1 MHAGIIF
8 QTSKFFTGLGMSVF
22 CSDEIEAGFKAAGFR
37 WTVKESRNSYWDR
50 ELVPLTQKWAKV
62 LLGTVLPR
70 SLNWEG
76 KAKDMEAAKKM
87 AKPMLEALDNEYAGG
102 VVPNCAL
109 RVIIGQK
116 YL

>member
-1 MHAGIIF
+1 VHAGIIF